1 MPTVVCVAKAHGDA
15 DEFDSLCRERRIA
28 SSICLALMRR
38 DNTFARQ
45 ASSSRWNQSQHRLTS
60 PRLRLKL
67 LFAPIHECVWLG
79 QSIGIASVT
88 CANPTDRISPNS
100 VPFLTV
106 HQSTY
111 LAACLPACS
120 LCLSVVRH
128 FARLS
133 VCLSVSSALIR
144 FGMRA
149 ISASSSKDSAQ
160 SCAQRRADE
169 RRGRFV
175 RTVIQVGYSTT
186 SASTARL
193 TRRMAARNHL
203 WEAMKAAAA
212 ARNQPQA
219 GLHRIGTAR
228 RLARAKGKTIA
239 RASLAGQRGA

>member
-1 MPTVVCVAKAHGDA
+1 MPTVVCVTKAHGDA

-45 ASSSRWNQSQHRLTS
+45 ASSSRWNQSQHRLAS

-111 LAACLPACS
+111 LAACLPACLQS
-120 LCLSVVRH
+120 LFVRCSP
-128 FARLS
+128 FCPS
-133 VCLSVSSALIR
+133 VCLSIRQLGADSIWHASYFGFIKQRLGSIVRPAAGGRAPRQVCPNSYSSRLL
-144 FGMRA
+144 
-149 ISASSSKDSAQ
+149 DN
-160 SCAQRRADE
+160 
-169 RRGRFV
+169 
-175 RTVIQVGYSTT
+175 VGVDGETY
-186 SASTARL
+186 
-193 TRRMAARNHL
+193 
-203 WEAMKAAAA
+203 
-212 ARNQPQA
+212 
-219 GLHRIGTAR
+219 
-228 RLARAKGKTIA
+228 
-239 RASLAGQRGA
+239 